1 MEGIELLKAHF
12 KRLKKEGICFNLL
25 TNLWFIFLCATIII
39 PLWLCVTIS
48 LSDTTEIIKNGY
60 SLFPKNLSLEA
71 YRYIMAN
78 GREILNAYKVTI
90 FVTVAGTVLG
100 SLVTG
105 MYAYAVYRPDFAG
118 RKFFNYFIFIPTLF
132 GGGLVASYLWNTSI
146 GLYDNYA
153 ALIIPGL
160 MNAWNVIML
169 RAFFQ
174 TSIPFSLIE
183 SAKLDGAGEFRIF
196 FKIACP
202 ISVPGIAT
210 IALFLALGYWNDW
223 YTYLIYIRNEDLYG
237 LQFYLQ
243 RIMKNLQMLTSAAVT
258 NTTSVDVPSESVR
271 MAICLVAIGPIIAA
285 YPFVQKYLVQG
296 LTVGAVKG

>member
-1 MEGIELLKAHF
+1 MLKNHF

-25 TNLWFIFLCATIII
+25 ANLWFIFLCTTIII

-48 LSDTTEIIKNGY
+48 ISDATDIIKNGY
-60 SLFPKNLSLEA
+60 SLFPGKISFEA
-71 YRYIMAN
+71 YRYILAN
-78 GREILNAYKVTI
+78 GAEILNAYKVTI
-90 FVTVAGTVLG
+90 IVTVLG
-100 SLVTG
+100 TFFGCLVTA
-105 MYAYAVYRPDFAG
+105 MYAYAVYRPDFKG

-132 GGGLVASYLWNTSI
+132 SGGLVATYLWNTSI

-153 ALIIPGL
+153 VLIIPML
-160 MNAWNVIML
+160 INAWNVIML

-183 SAKLDGAGEFRIF
+183 SAKLDGAGEFNVF
-196 FKIACP
+196 FRIACP

-210 IALFLALGYWNDW
+210 IALFLALNYWNDW
-223 YTYLIYIRNEDLYG
+223 YTSLIYIRSEELYG
-237 LQFYLQ
+237 IQFYLQ
-243 RIMKNLQMLTSAAVT
+243 RIMKNLQMLTSGAVT
-258 NTTSVDVPSESVR
+258 EASSIDVPKESVR

-285 YPFVQKYLVQG
+285 YPFVQKYLVKG

>member
-1 MEGIELLKAHF
+1 MLRKLF
-12 KRLKKEGICFNLL
+12 KELKKEGICFNLI

-39 PLWLCVTIS
+39 PLWLCLTIS
-48 LSDTTEIIKNGY
+48 ISDSAEIIRNGY
-60 SLFPKNLSLEA
+60 SLFPRKISMEA
-71 YRYIMAN
+71 YKYIVAN
-78 GREILNAYKVTI
+78 GSAILNAYKVTI
-90 FVTVAGTVLG
+90 FVTVVGTILG
-100 SLVTG
+100 SLITG
-105 MYAYAVYRPDFAG
+105 MYAYAVYRPDFKG

-132 GGGLVASYLWNTSI
+132 SSGLVASYLWNTSI

-153 ALIIPGL
+153 ALIVPSL
-160 MNAWNVIML
+160 VNTWNVIML

-183 SAKLDGAGEFRIF
+183 SAKLDGAGEFTVF

-223 YTYLIYIRNEDLYG
+223 YTYLIYIRSEKLYG
-237 LQFYLQ
+237 IQFYLQ
-243 RIMKNLQMLTSAAVT
+243 RIMKNLQMLTSASITSTT
-258 NTTSVDVPSESVR
+258 NVDVPSESVR

-285 YPFVQKYLVQG
+285 YPCVQKYLVQG